1 MPSNDPAQRLDDIL
15 ENIRRIRSYT
25 KGMDETGFLKD
36 AKTIDA
42 VERCFERIAEAA
54 RRLGDRF
61 DADYPALDLPALRGF
76 GSVLRH
82 DYDSV
87 QPALLWGFVRD
98 RLDPLEAM
106 ARIELERLSAD

>member
-1 MPSNDPAQRLDDIL
+1 MPSNDPAQCLDDII
-15 ENIRRIRSYT
+15 ENIGRIRAYT
-25 KGMDETGFLKD
+25 EGMEEAGFLQD
-36 AKTIDA
+36 MKTIDA
-42 VERCFERIAEAA
+42 VERCFQRITEAA
-54 RRLGDRF
+54 RRLGGRF
-61 DADYPALDLPALRGF
+61 DSNYPDLDLPTLRGF

-106 ARIELERLSAD
+106 AIVELDRISAE

>member
-1 MPSNDPAQRLDDIL
+1 MPSNGPTQRLDDIL
-15 ENIRRIRSYT
+15 ENIGRIRSYT
-25 KGMDETGFLKD
+25 KGMAEAGFLQD
-36 AKTIDA
+36 TKTIDA

-54 RRLGDRF
+54 RRLEDRF
-61 DADYPALDLPALRGF
+61 DADYPDLDLSALRGF

-98 RLDPLEAM
+98 RLDPLEVM
-106 ARIELERLSAD
+106 AHAELERLSTD

>member
-1 MPSNDPAQRLDDIL
+1 MPSNGLAQCLDDIL
-15 ENIRRIRSYT
+15 DNIGRIRSYT
-25 KGMDETGFLKD
+25 EGIDEAGFLED
-36 AKTIDA
+36 AKTKDA
-42 VERCFERIAEAA
+42 VERCFERITEAA

-61 DADYPALDLPALRGF
+61 DADYSDLDLPALRGF

-87 QPALLWGFVRD
+87 QPALFWGFVRD

-106 ARIELERLSAD
+106 ARTELKNFSAD

>member
-1 MPSNDPAQRLDDIL
+1 MPSEDPAQRLDDIL
-15 ENIRRIRSYT
+15 ENIGRIRSYT
-25 KGMDETGFLKD
+25 KGMAEAGFLQD
-36 AKTIDA
+36 TKTIDA

-54 RRLGDRF
+54 RRLEDRF
-61 DADYPALDLPALRGF
+61 DADYPDLDLPALRGF

-98 RLDPLEAM
+98 RLDPLEVM
-106 ARIELERLSAD
+106 AHAELERLSTD